1 MEAAVP
7 VAEQPS
13 GHKHGGGGSF
23 RWAFS
28 VYMIDVHTQTRGRF
42 CYPSE
47 PCSGKALLLTYVL
60 WGPCSDYVHVSNAHS
75 LRTPLAPY
83 RWGIMSPF
91 RLCWSVSW
99 LDLIWTCV
107 GSYSYCDFTSA
118 VVLLCSE
125 DMVSLQSSS
134 ASISHILPTLL
145 PQWSFSFDGSW
156 GAI

>member
-1 MEAAVP
+1 MGVGGA
-7 VAEQPS
+7 S
-13 GHKHGGGGSF
+13 GAF
-23 RWAFS
+23 FS

-60 WGPCSDYVHVSNAHS
+60 WGPCSDYVHVNNAHS
-75 LRTPLAPY
+75 LRTPLAFY

-91 RLCWSVSW
+91 PLCWSVGW
-99 LDLIWTCV
+99 LDLIWTLCRQPQLLR
-107 GSYSYCDFTSA
+107 DFTSA

-125 DMVSLQSSS
+125 DTVSLLSSS

-145 PQWSFSFDGSW
+145 LSGVLQR
-156 GAI
+156 